1 MPVELIF
8 IVGSV
13 CGAVVGMAVSGK
25 FKNRG
30 VRITPFVA
38 AVSGWLWLFI
48 ELLKSL

>member
-13 CGAVVGMAVSGK
+13 CGAVVGMALSGK

-30 VRITPFVA
+30 VRISLLVA
-38 AVSGWLWLFI
+38 AASGWLWLFI
-48 ELLKSL
+48 ELFKNV